1 MRISEFIQP
10 NMVWADLHA
19 SNKPEVI
26 REIAENISSK
36 VPQLNADEIASVLIN
51 RENLGSTGIEDGVAI
66 PHAKIRGLSK
76 VLVAFGRSGK
86 GIEFQAHD
94 QKPTHL
100 FFVLLAPEN
109 ATATHLKILA
119 RLSRL
124 LKESMFRE
132 RLMQAPN
139 DEDIYKIII
148 DEDKKH

>member
-1 MRISEFIQP
+1 
-10 NMVWADLHA
+10 MVWSDLHA
-19 SNKPEVI
+19 SSKPDVI
-26 REIAENISSK
+26 KELAANIAGSLPDLKAE
-36 VPQLNADEIASVLIN
+36 EIASVLIN

-66 PHAKIRGLSK
+66 PHAKISRLSK

-109 ATATHLKILA
+109 STATHLKILA

-124 LKESMFRE
+124 LKETAFRE
-132 RLMQAPN
+132 RLMRAPGN
-139 DEDIYKIII
+139 KDIYEVII